1 MSDSLVYLDSSA
13 IIKLI
18 FEEDETDALV
28 AFLRTRRTRVSSVLA
43 RIEVTRI
50 VARAG
55 DPLPAREAQRVLKAL
70 DLIRIDD
77 DIVARAAALEPA
89 GLRSLDAVHLA
100 TAQMLGHHLTGM
112 VVYDRTLTAAAK
124 AAGITT
130 WSPR

>member
-1 MSDSLVYLDSSA
+1 MTEGLVYLDSSA
-13 IIKLI
+13 LIKLI

-28 AFLRTRRTRVSSVLA
+28 AFLRTRPRRVSSALA

-50 VARAG
+50 VSGVG
-55 DPLPAREAQRVLKAL
+55 DPLPAREARRVLAAL

-77 DIVARAAALEPA
+77 DIVTRAAALEPG

-100 TAQMLGHHLTGM
+100 TAQMLGHHLAGM
-112 VVYDRTLTAAAK
+112 VVYDRTLASAAK

-130 WSPR
+130 WSPK